1 MLLELRVANLA
12 LAADVV
18 LPFGP
23 GLTVLTGETGAGKSL
38 IAGALALLCGGP
50 SDKDLVRSGEEGA
63 VVEGLFDLTGCESVL
78 TDLRRLGVA
87 PAADGVLVLRREVR
101 REGRS
106 RVLINGSISS
116 LSLLERLGP
125 RLLAVQSQDQQ
136 RELSDP
142 GFVRSLLD
150 RHLDLTDLVNQVAQ
164 RLADFRDREQELTA
178 RRSEAEFAH
187 EQLDLWRYQFEDLDR
202 AQLAAD
208 EESGL
213 NERLSVIRHASALQE
228 GTAAALQAISE
239 GEPSAGGLLS
249 AATAVTASLA
259 DKSTRLADV
268 TEDLT
273 LAAETT
279 ASAASALRRFLD
291 GLELDPRQL
300 GELEERATLYAE
312 LRRKYRRDV
321 DGLLQLR
328 DELQTHVER
337 QQDADTDLLD
347 LERRCDTA
355 REQLASAAE
364 QLHNRRVAGA
374 VDFARESRR
383 AVRRLALPDLELEIE
398 VTVTRDDTGPITL
411 AGERCQVARH
421 GADRVQLRVRTN
433 PGERRG
439 EVGAIASGGERSR
452 IHLGLTALARDRRDP
467 PLLLFDEID
476 AGLGM
481 DSAAPVARLLCE
493 LAGSG
498 QVVCITHLP
507 TMAVFGSQHLMVDKA
522 VTAGRT
528 SLQVRSVAGQARIE
542 EVARLLGGE
551 GYAGGDG
558 AAQLSY
564 ARELLATGGAVIS
577 RAAAAGEPA

>member
-18 LPFGP
+18 LPFGT

-50 SDKDLVRSGEEGA
+50 SDKGLGRSGEEGA
-63 VVEGLFDLTGCESVL
+63 VVEGLFDLTGCEDVL

-87 PAADGVLVLRREVR
+87 PSTDGVLVLRREIR

-116 LSLLERLGP
+116 LSLLERIGP

-142 GFVRSLLD
+142 GFVRRLLD
-150 RHLDLTDLVNQVAQ
+150 RHLDLGELVKQVSQ
-164 RLADFRDREQELTA
+164 RLAEFRTREEELTA
-178 RRSEAEFAH
+178 RRSEAEFAR
-187 EQLDLWRYQFEDLDR
+187 EQLDLWRYQFEELDR
-202 AQLAAD
+202 AQLAVD
-208 EESGL
+208 EE
-213 NERLSVIRHASALQE
+213 ERLAEQLSLIRHASALRE
-228 GTAAALQAISE
+228 GAAAALQAISAN
-239 GEPSAGGLLS
+239 EPSAHALLS
-249 AATAVTASLA
+249 EATAAVEALA
-259 DKSTRLADV
+259 DKSKRLADV
-268 TEDLT
+268 AEDLA
-273 LAAETT
+273 LATEMTT
-279 ASAASALRRFLD
+279 SAASALHRFLD
-291 GLELDPRQL
+291 GFEMDPRQL
-300 GELEERATLYAE
+300 GELEERTALYAE

-321 DGLLQLR
+321 EDLLELR
-328 DELQTHVER
+328 DELRVRLER
-337 QQDADTDLLD
+337 QQDAGSDLTER
-347 LERRCDTA
+347 ERRCEVA
-355 REQLASAAE
+355 REQLAAAVQ
-364 QLHNRRVAGA
+364 QLHTRRVEGA
-374 VDFARESRR
+374 TGFARAARR
-383 AVRRLALPDLELEIE
+383 AVQRLALPDLELEIA
-398 VTVTRDDTGPITL
+398 VTVEPDPQGPITL

-433 PGERRG
+433 PGERMG
-439 EVGAIASGGERSR
+439 DVGAIASGGERSR
-452 IHLGLTALARDRRDP
+452 IHLGLTALVRDRRDP

-481 DSAAPVARLLCE
+481 DSAAPVARLLRE

-507 TMAVFGSQHLMVDKA
+507 TMAVFGSQHLKVDKA

-528 SLQVRSVAGQARIE
+528 SLKVRSVVGPARIE

-564 ARELLATGGAVIS
+564 AQELLATGGNVIA
-577 RAAAAGEPA
+577 RAGAAGEPA